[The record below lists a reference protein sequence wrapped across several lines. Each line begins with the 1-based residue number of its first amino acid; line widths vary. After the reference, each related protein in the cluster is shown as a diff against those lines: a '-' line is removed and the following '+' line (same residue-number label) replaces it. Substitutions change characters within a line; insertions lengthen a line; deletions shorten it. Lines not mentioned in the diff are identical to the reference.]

1 MHKSFKDLSDLTRR
15 ICNRLGAEGYTLA
28 WNFPGYDM
36 TFVNAFI
43 SGAKRLVKE
52 RITERPRVPLS
63 TAQLFCIVLA
73 LIPPNYQRLGAVGD
87 HRRDNFLFIA
97 CVLTVIFFLAD
108 GLRGGELLTE
118 KQKNHSKKALRKI
131 PRVSNLVIYFKS
143 SSVGI
148 RLSDYSSKRKQ
159 LVLLRRI
166 YKELDCYGIF
176 HVFYTKPGRHRRI
189 AIQHHHV
196 LNSQLL
202 CPLCHFATY
211 MFYRI
216 CHNDTP
222 LKEGHPM
229 FIFEGVAG
237 KWFPMTSAIF
247 NSTLLKVCMDIGLLK
262 VTKSNFKIGILTEL
276 WHSSILNILPFHP
289 DLRFF

>member
-1 MHKSFKDLSDLTRR
+1 M
-15 ICNRLGAEGYTLA
+15 
-28 WNFPGYDM
+28 
-36 TFVNAFI
+36 
-43 SGAKRLVKE
+43 
-52 RITERPRVPLS
+52 
-63 TAQLFCIVLA
+63 
-73 LIPPNYQRLGAVGD
+73 
-87 HRRDNFLFIA
+87 
-97 CVLTVIFFLAD
+97 
-108 GLRGGELLTE
+108 
-118 KQKNHSKKALRKI
+118 
-131 PRVSNLVIYFKS
+131 
-143 SSVGI
+143 
-148 RLSDYSSKRKQ
+148 
-159 LVLLRRI
+159 

-216 CHNDTP
+216 CYNDTP

-289 DLRFF
+289 DLRFFLMVDDHRTDYHQNYIIPDLLTISSCLQKVREINLVRFFHGLSGEERNGLLLKIIHLLPGPVPDTSGTRIQKSWDKDNIAKLSVRRMERVSVALPNTQH